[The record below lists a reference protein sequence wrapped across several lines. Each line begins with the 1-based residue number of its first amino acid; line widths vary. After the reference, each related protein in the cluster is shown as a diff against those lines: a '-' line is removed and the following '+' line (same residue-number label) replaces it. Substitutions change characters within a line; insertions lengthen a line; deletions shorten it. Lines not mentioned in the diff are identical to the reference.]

1 MQQNRDD
8 IENRVDRVTERMTS
22 LMHVVV
28 LLEESTEC
36 GGMLEVAVAG
46 IEIQDSE
53 QQKGAPLMC
62 STRRAAGDLICQPNE
77 A

>member
-8 IENRVDRVTERMTS
+8 IENCIDRVTERMTS

-36 GGMLEVAVAG
+36 GGMFRVAVTG
-46 IEIQDSE
+46 IEIEDSE
-53 QQKGAPLMC
+53 QQQ
-62 STRRAAGDLICQPNE
+62 RRAVDV
-77 A
+77 